1 MARQACPPLAPPPA
15 PAAVSRPPPR
25 WRRRPR
31 LAPPPTSD
39 DDYDDDDD
47 PGYVR
52 DTVDGPGG
60 DPALAAELARALA
73 ASSRDEGAVAMELYK
88 AARAAAA
95 AGGGP
100 GGSSGDVTGG
110 ASPPSRGSLSA
121 ARVRGSGSATPRHD
135 GGGAVVRLAAPV
147 LSSSSLSAMAGGGG
161 GSNSPGRPGLP
172 RPPSAVSVG
181 AGGDDAPLQRQ
192 LSMDRRSPPPH
203 STAWPPNLVFGGG
216 VSGTVAPGSP
226 PQPPASPLGG
236 GSARSAASS
245 PSPSPHRVGSE
256 APSSPGD
263 DEAAAAAATPP
274 PAAAARPPAVPPPPA
289 TTPPPASAF
298 SFPVTPPDAPA
309 AAPAAAVFG
318 SWTSLRRAKSGGASS
333 AWSLDAPTEGDSD
346 DGDGGERR
354 AAGGPARAGRRF
366 VGGRRWA
373 PGPVRS
379 PRGMAAPDADSA
391 ALLGVG
397 GGGGAGLV
405 SSLSAPLAPHPP
417 RRASPPPPSRF
428 DAASFADTYEELN
441 LRIVARRGRAG
452 PEPARSLALR
462 ANDVIAGRYIVLA
475 PLGAPSAFAAAVS
488 ALDTKAATLVAL
500 KVVHNRK
507 SALDAALDEIRV
519 LRTVAAAAPRGDA
532 GAVGCVRLLD
542 FFYYREHLFLVTE
555 LLRANLH
562 QVAPARPPPRAAPLG
577 ASPSPPHHPPYF
589 TLPRV
594 QHVAR
599 QLLRTLAFLHAHGIA
614 HADVKPENV
623 LLKSAAT
630 ADIALIDFGSA
641 TFYASDPPSAYI
653 QSRAYRAPE
662 VVLGC
667 GYDGR
672 IDVWSVGCV
681 VAELISGRVLFQSD
695 GGGASLLARVT
706 GIVGPPPTWMLRSG
720 AAAHRFY
727 TPSGA
732 LYERAPG
739 APARAALLRPKR
751 TSLGARVRG
760 ADAGAL
766 SFLAALLTVDPTKRP
781 SAAEALTHLWLS
793 VEYGGGS
800 GFGTPAAPSPTASP
814 PPGRVGAG
822 FVVAD

>member
-1 MARQACPPLAPPPA
+1 MPTLGSPPRPGGGGVPPPA
-15 PAAVSRPPPR
+15 TLSSPSAPRPA
-25 WRRRPR
+25 
-31 LAPPPTSD
+31 PTSD
-39 DDYDDDDD
+39 DEYDDDDD

-73 ASSRDEGAVAMELYK
+73 ASSRDEGAVAMELYR

-121 ARVRGSGSATPRHD
+121 ARVRGSGSATPRRD
-135 GGGAVVRLAAPV
+135 GGGGAVVRLAAPV

-161 GSNSPGRPGLP
+161 GANSPGRPGLP

-181 AGGDDAPLQRQ
+181 AGGDDAAPLQRQ
-192 LSMDRRSPPPH
+192 RSMDRRSPPP
-203 STAWPPNLVFGGG
+203 AWPPALAFGGG
-216 VSGTVAPGSP
+216 VTGSAAPPGSP
-226 PQPPASPLGG
+226 PQPPTSPLGG
-236 GSARSAASS
+236 GSPRSAASS
-245 PSPSPHRVGSE
+245 PSPHGVGSE
-256 APSSPGD
+256 APSSPGE
-263 DEAAAAAATPP
+263 DEAAVTAAGTPP
-274 PAAAARPPAVPPPPA
+274 PAAAARPPAVPPPA
-289 TTPPPASAF
+289 TTPPPVSAF
-298 SFPVTPPDAPA
+298 SFPVTLPDAPD

-379 PRGMAAPDADSA
+379 SRSMTAPDADST

-397 GGGGAGLV
+397 GGGGGATLAPAH
-405 SSLSAPLAPHPP
+405 SAPLAPPPP

-452 PEPARSLALR
+452 PEPARALALK

-562 QVAPARPPPRAAPLG
+562 QVASARPPPRAGGVP
-577 ASPSPPHHPPYF
+577 SSSSSPPHPPYF

-681 VAELISGRVLFQSD
+681 VAELISGRVLFQSE

-706 GIVGPPPTWMLRSG
+706 GIVGPPPPWMLRSG

-751 TSLGARVRG
+751 TSLAARVRG

-766 SFLAALLTVDPTKRP
+766 AFLAALLMVDPTKRP
-781 SAAEALTHLWLS
+781 SAADALAHPWLS
-793 VEYGGGS
+793 VDYGGGS